1 MRTDDST
8 SYCCFCLFD
17 FITAPLTFF
26 EVVCCIYRQIYYVV
40 LDFRVVRSLEGIVL
54 VSELS
59 LWLRDIF
66 AQL

>member
-1 MRTDDST
+1 MRTVDWT
-8 SYCCFCLFD
+8 SYCCFCSFD
-17 FITAPLTFF
+17 FITAFLTFF
-26 EVVCCIYRQIYYVV
+26 EVVCCIYRQIYYVL
-40 LDFRVVRSLEGIVL
+40 LDFRVVRSFEGIVI